1 MKLMPKDDIIEV
13 YVEIINKIIDDLVF
27 TMHESD
33 VPDNFNYLLG
43 KKRVAELIMGI
54 DTNKESKSN
63 DIKINGEDYVSET

>member
-1 MKLMPKDDIIEV
+1 MTKD
-13 YVEIINKIIDDLVF
+13 EIIQTYVKIVNKIINDLKF

-33 VPDNFNYLLG
+33 VPDSFRYLDG
-43 KKRVAELIMGI
+43 KKRILELIMGI